1 MSVEIAASTS
11 SMPQSL
17 DSLKMV
23 TPLAMHRITF
33 EIKNVDTW
41 YKIMAEARAQF
52 GKNWRAQP
60 KTKRKLSSW
69 RLDNAPPVRVWF
81 EVPDPAFAT
90 WVAVKLG
97 VPVAGAV
104 NKIGRAHV

>member
-1 MSVEIAASTS
+1 MSVEIAVSMS

-33 EIKNVDTW
+33 EIKNLDTW
-41 YKIMAEARAQF
+41 YKIMAEARTQY

-60 KTKRKLSSW
+60 KTKRKLSGW
-69 RLDNAPPVRVWF
+69 KMYDGALVKVWF
-81 EVPDPAFAT
+81 EVPDPTFAT
-90 WVAVKLG
+90 WCAVKLG
-97 VPVAGAV
+97 VTVAGAT
-104 NKIGRAHV
+104 NK

>member
-1 MSVEIAASTS
+1 MSVDIAVSAS

-23 TPLAMHRITF
+23 TPLGMHRITF
-33 EIKNVDTW
+33 EIPTVGVW

-52 GKNWRAQP
+52 GKNWRTQP
-60 KTKRKLSSW
+60 KAKRKLEGW
-69 RLDNAPPVRVWF
+69 RPQGSPPIKVWF
-81 EVPDPAFAT
+81 EVPDSSFST

-97 VPVAGAV
+97 VPVAKAT
-104 NKIGRAHV
+104 NK

>member
-1 MSVEIAASTS
+1 MSVEIAAPTS

-52 GKNWRAQP
+52 GKN
-60 KTKRKLSSW
+60 
-69 RLDNAPPVRVWF
+69 
-81 EVPDPAFAT
+81 
-90 WVAVKLG
+90 
-97 VPVAGAV
+97 
-104 NKIGRAHV
+104 

>member
-1 MSVEIAASTS
+1 MSVEIAVSTS

-33 EIKNVDTW
+33 EIRSTETW
-41 YKIMAEARAQF
+41 YRVMAEARALF

-60 KTKRKLSSW
+60 KTKRKLDSF
-69 RLDNAPPVRVWF
+69 RLKDAPPVRVWF

-90 WVAVKLG
+90 WCAVKLG
-97 VPVAGAV
+97 VTVAGAT
-104 NKIGRAHV
+104 NK

>member
-1 MSVEIAASTS
+1 MSIDIAVSMS

-17 DSLKMV
+17 DSLKTV

-33 EIKNVDTW
+33 EIKHIDTW
-41 YKIMAEARAQF
+41 YKIMSEARAHY

-69 RLDNAPPVRVWF
+69 RLADAPAVRVWF
-81 EVPDPAFAT
+81 EVPDPTFAT
-90 WVAVKLG
+90 WCAVKLG
-97 VPVAGAV
+97 VTVAGTA
-104 NKIGRAHV
+104 NK

>member
-1 MSVEIAASTS
+1 MSVNIAVSAL

-17 DSLKMV
+17 DSLKV
-23 TPLAMHRITF
+23 ETPLGMHHRITF
-33 EIKNVDTW
+33 EIQTVEVW
-41 YKIMAEARAQF
+41 YKIMSEARTQF

-60 KTKRKLSSW
+60 RVKRKLNGW
-69 RLDNAPPVRVWF
+69 RPQGSAPIKVWF

-97 VPVAGAV
+97 VPVAKAV
-104 NKIGRAHV
+104 NK

>member
-23 TPLAMHRITF
+23 TPLGMHRITF
-33 EIKNVDTW
+33 EIGRVETW

-52 GKNWRAQP
+52 GKNWRGQP
-60 KTKRKLSSW
+60 KVKRKLESW
-69 RLDNAPPVRVWF
+69 RPAGSSPIKVWF
-81 EVPDPAFAT
+81 EVPDPPFAT
-90 WVAVKLG
+90 WCAVKLG
-97 VPVAGAV
+97 VVVAGAV
-104 NKIGRAHV
+104 NK